1 MVDVT
6 DYFEGGLE
14 ADDKSGGFDNSPV
27 PEGHYQGKILNAS
40 PEANGENW
48 KDPEG
53 EHLSIEIEIVSSESK
68 GRHLWKNITLTDKN
82 SEFVEWGKQDLMRL
96 MNAVGIGSLTKFEQL
111 IGKVVEFDVEING
124 SYNNIKRWAVAKE
137 ESKPT
142 QSNGEDSSSEEKN
155 PWD

>member
-1 MVDVT
+1 M
-6 DYFEGGLE
+6 
-14 ADDKSGGFDNSPV
+14 
-27 PEGHYQGKILNAS
+27 
-40 PEANGENW
+40 
-48 KDPEG
+48 
-53 EHLSIEIEIVSSESK
+53 
-68 GRHLWKNITLTDKN
+68 
-82 SEFVEWGKQDLMRL
+82 GKQDLMRL

-142 QSNGEDSSSEEKN
+142 QSNSEDSSSDEKN